1 MGKLPRETG
10 RQHAEGGLVDD
21 IPHERPEE
29 EGEATLHPREPRG
42 SRVLLA
48 HASVKGMNPTC
59 GPQPPVKRLAPHG

>member
-1 MGKLPRETG
+1 VGKASARDWTP
-10 RQHAEGGLVDD
+10 ACEGGLVND

-29 EGEATLHPREPRG
+29 EGEATLHPRDPRG

-59 GPQPPVKRLAPHG
+59 GPQPPVKRHAPHG